1 MHLHTRI
8 HLPSLAI
15 IIEIKAEFVGIS
27 PTLGIVAQTVLI
39 YFALVSNPVA
49 HLSVGRIAI
58 TELQAQVLSQGLRQ
72 VDSYGIGTIGGGGVL
87 VLVAIKHGIATQ
99 TALQLIVSGLG
110 KGM

>member
-1 MHLHTRI
+1 M
-8 HLPSLAI
+8 
-15 IIEIKAEFVGIS
+15 GIS

-72 VDSYGIGTIGGGGVL
+72 VDAYGIGTIGGGVL
-87 VLVAIKHGIATQ
+87 VLVAIKYGIATQ

-110 KGM
+110 KECDSLVLLLSE